1 VHRFLQELPH
11 KKCTRSGLDKL
22 LRKIDIHGLIN

>member
-1 VHRFLQELPH
+1 LQEFPH